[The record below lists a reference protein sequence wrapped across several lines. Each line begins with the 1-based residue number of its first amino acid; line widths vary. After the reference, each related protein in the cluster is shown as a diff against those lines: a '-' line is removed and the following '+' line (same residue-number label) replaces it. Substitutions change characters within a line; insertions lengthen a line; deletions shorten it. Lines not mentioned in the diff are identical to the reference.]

1 MTTESIT
8 KPYRLAAGE
17 GLADVWWKAGR
28 ITVKATG
35 VETGGRL
42 VQFEATDPHGSAPP
56 MHVHRNEDELMY
68 ILDGE
73 VTVLVGD
80 ERIDLGKGDLAFVPH
95 GVVHSYIVRSERA
108 RMLGTITPGGF
119 EQLFVNHGLPVTD
132 GEQPAEEVLLPIQE
146 LIGVSAGLG
155 CDIVGPPPTLADVE

>member
-1 MTTESIT
+1 
-8 KPYRLAAGE
+8 
-17 GLADVWWKAGR
+17 
-28 ITVKATG
+28 
-35 VETGGRL
+35 
-42 VQFEATDPHGSAPP
+42 
-56 MHVHRNEDELMY
+56 MY